1 MGNLFIMTKLAV
13 PIAAATIDQAAS
25 QIASA
30 VAAGAEMLELRT
42 DYLNNLHTDTVT
54 ELLDCVRQSKPALP
68 VIVTCRSKQQGG
80 NADLSDDLR
89 IDILVAAVKAGA
101 HFVDCEYETFT
112 QIKYQEKI
120 RLALSNSAR
129 TRLLLSAHS
138 FKGPFPDLAGLYR
151 HITTTY
157 PAAIP
162 KLVYTANHV
171 NDCFA
176 ALDLLSRT
184 SDDRIIFC
192 MGQAGVITRI
202 IAKKLNSF
210 LTFACLDED
219 AATAPG
225 QLSIAELRNIYR
237 YDDINEQT
245 ELFGIIGFPIGHSLS
260 PAVHNAC
267 FAKERMNRLYLPVLL
282 EGGRDEFDLFID
294 RLLARRAL
302 GFKGFSV
309 TIPHKQ
315 NILNYVQR
323 KAGKVE
329 PLAEIIGAANTLILG
344 PDDRVSAYNTDCRA
358 AIDAIKT
365 VLKNLDGITAAVIGA
380 GGAARALVAG
390 LVGEGAKVTIYNRT
404 VKKAQRLADEFE
416 CEYGSLDDLKNL
428 DAKLLVNCTSL
439 GMFPD
444 IETTPL
450 PAEYLKKGMTVF
462 DTVYN
467 PSQTLLLKNAKKAR
481 AKTVSGIEMFINQAA
496 AQFKL
501 FTKQDPDTNLIRNI
515 VSHCLTA

>member
-1 MGNLFIMTKLAV
+1 MTKLTV
-13 PIAAATIDQAAS
+13 PIAAETIDQAAG
-25 QIASA
+25 QITSA
-30 VAAGAEMLELRT
+30 VAACAEMLELRT
-42 DYLNNLHTDTVT
+42 DYLQNLTPAFVP
-54 ELLDCVRQSKPALP
+54 ELLDLIQNAKPSPP
-68 VIVTCRSKQQGG
+68 VIVTCRSRQQGG
-80 NADLSDDLR
+80 AISYPDDLR
-89 IDILVAAVKAGA
+89 VETIVTAVNTGA
-101 HFVDCEYETFT
+101 HFIDCEYDTFS

-120 RLALSNSAR
+120 RLALSNSTR
-129 TRLLLSAHS
+129 TRLILSVHS
-138 FKGPFPDLAGLYR
+138 FDGPFPDLAALYR

-157 PAAIP
+157 PASIP

-184 SDDRIIFC
+184 SDDRIVFC
-192 MGQAGVITRI
+192 MGEAGLITRI
-202 IAKKLNSF
+202 VAKKLNSF
-210 LTFACLDED
+210 LTFASLDD
-219 AATAPG
+219 DTATAPG
-225 QLSIAELRNIYR
+225 QLSINDLKNIYR
-237 YDDINEQT
+237 FDDINEQT
-245 ELFGIIGFPIGHSLS
+245 ELYGVIGSPVGHSLS
-260 PAVHNAC
+260 PAVHNVC
-267 FAKERMNRLYLPVLL
+267 FAKMRMNKLYLPVLL

-315 NILNYVQR
+315 NALNYVQR

-329 PLAEIIGAANTLILG
+329 PLAEIIGAANTLIFG
-344 PDDRVSAYNTDCRA
+344 PDDRTSAYNTDCRA
-358 AIDAIKT
+358 AIDAIQT
-365 VLKNLDGITAAVIGA
+365 VLKNLDGVTAAVIGA
-380 GGAARALVAG
+380 GGVARALVAG

-416 CEYGSLDDLKNL
+416 CRFGSLADLKNL

-444 IETTPL
+444 IETTPIE
-450 PAEYLKKGMTVF
+450 PAYVKKGMVVF

-467 PSQTLLLKNAKKAR
+467 PPQTLLLRNAKKAR
-481 AKTVSGIEMFINQAA
+481 AKTVSGLEMFINQAA

-501 FTKQDPDTNLIRNI
+501 FTRQEPETNLMRKIL
-515 VSHCLTA
+515 SEYLCT

>member
-1 MGNLFIMTKLAV
+1 MTKLTV
-13 PIAAATIDQAAS
+13 PIAAQTVDQAAV
-25 QIASA
+25 QITSA

-42 DYLNNLHTDTVT
+42 DYLQNLESAFIP
-54 ELLDCVRQSKPALP
+54 ELLALVQNAKPSPP
-68 VIVTCRSKQQGG
+68 VIVTCRSRQQGG
-80 NADLSDDLR
+80 AITYPDDLR
-89 IDILVAAVKAGA
+89 VETIVAAVNAGA
-101 HFVDCEYETFT
+101 HFIDCEYDTFS

-120 RLALSNSAR
+120 RLALSNSTR
-129 TRLLLSAHS
+129 TRLILSAHS
-138 FKGPFPDLAGLYR
+138 FDGPFRDLAGLYR

-157 PAAIP
+157 PASIP

-184 SDDRIIFC
+184 SDDRIVFC
-192 MGQAGVITRI
+192 MGEAGLITRI

-210 LTFACLDED
+210 LTFASLDD
-219 AATAPG
+219 NTATAPG
-225 QLSIAELRNIYR
+225 QFSITDLKKIYR
-237 YDDINEQT
+237 FDDINEQT
-245 ELFGIIGFPIGHSLS
+245 ELYGVIGSPLGHSLS

-267 FAKERMNRLYLPVLL
+267 FAKMRMNKLYLPVLL
-282 EGGRDEFDLFID
+282 DGGRDEFDLFID

-315 NILNYVQR
+315 NALGYVQR

-329 PLAEIIGAANTLILG
+329 PLAEIIGAANTLIFG
-344 PDDRVSAYNTDCRA
+344 PDDRTSAYNTDCRA
-358 AIDAIKT
+358 AIDAIQT
-365 VLKNLDGITAAVIGA
+365 VLKNLEGVPAAVIGA
-380 GGAARALVAG
+380 GGVARALVAG

-416 CEYGSLDDLKNL
+416 CQFASLENLKNL
-428 DAKLLVNCTSL
+428 DAKLLVNCTGL

-444 IETTPL
+444 IETTAVD
-450 PAEYLKKGMTVF
+450 PAYLKKGMVVF

-467 PSQTLLLKNAKKAR
+467 PPQTLLLRNAKKAR
-481 AKTVSGIEMFINQAA
+481 AKTVSGLEMFINQAA

-501 FTKQDPDTNLIRNI
+501 FTKLDPDKNLMRDVLSN
-515 VSHCLTA
+515 CLTT

>member
-1 MGNLFIMTKLAV
+1 MTKLTV
-13 PIAAATIDQAAS
+13 PIAAETIDQAAG
-25 QIASA
+25 QITSA

-42 DYLNNLHTDTVT
+42 DYLQNLEPAFVPD
-54 ELLDCVRQSKPALP
+54 LLDLVRNAKPSPP

-80 NADLSDDLR
+80 VIAYPDDLR
-89 IDILVAAVKAGA
+89 VDVLVTAVNAGA
-101 HFVDCEYETFT
+101 HFIDCEYNTFS

-120 RLALSNSAR
+120 RLALSNSTR
-129 TRLLLSAHS
+129 TRLILSAHS
-138 FKGPFPDLAGLYR
+138 FDGPFSDLAGLYR

-157 PAAIP
+157 PASVP

-184 SDDRIIFC
+184 SDERIVFC
-192 MGQAGVITRI
+192 MGEAGLITRI

-210 LTFACLDED
+210 LTFASLDED
-219 AATAPG
+219 TATAPG
-225 QLSIAELRNIYR
+225 QLTINDLKDIYR
-237 YDDINEQT
+237 FDDINDQT
-245 ELFGIIGFPIGHSLS
+245 ELYGVIGSPVGHSLS
-260 PAVHNAC
+260 PAVHNDC
-267 FAKERMNRLYLPVLL
+267 FAKMRMNKLYLPVLL

-309 TIPHKQ
+309 TIPHKT
-315 NILNYVQR
+315 NALNYVRR

-329 PLAEIIGAANTLILG
+329 PLAEIIGAANTLIFG
-344 PDDRVSAYNTDCRA
+344 PDDRTSVYNTDCRA
-358 AIDAIKT
+358 AINAIQT
-365 VLKNLDGITAAVIGA
+365 VLKNLEGIPAAVIGA
-380 GGAARALVAG
+380 GGVARALVAG

-416 CEYGSLDDLKNL
+416 CQFGSLADLK
-428 DAKLLVNCTSL
+428 DHKAKLLVNSTSL

-444 IETTPL
+444 IETTPID
-450 PAEYLKKGMTVF
+450 PAYIKKGMVVF

-467 PSQTLLLKNAKKAR
+467 PPQTLLLRNAKKAR
-481 AKTVSGIEMFINQAA
+481 AKTVSGLEMFINQAA

-501 FTKQDPDTNLIRNI
+501 FTKHDPDTNLIRG
-515 VSHCLTA
+515 VLSRCLTA

>member
-1 MGNLFIMTKLAV
+1 MTKLTV
-13 PIAAATIDQAAS
+13 PIAAGTIDHAAV
-25 QIASA
+25 QIAVA

-42 DYLNNLHTDTVT
+42 DYLQNLEPAFVP
-54 ELLDCVRQSKPALP
+54 ELLANIRQARPSPP

-80 NADLSDDLR
+80 AIAYPDDLR
-89 IDILVAAVKAGA
+89 VETIVAAVNAGA
-101 HFVDCEYETFT
+101 HFIDCEYDTFS

-120 RLALSNSAR
+120 RLALSNSTR
-129 TRLLLSAHS
+129 TRLILSAHS
-138 FKGPFPDLAGLYR
+138 FEGPFPDLAAIYR
-151 HITTTY
+151 HITTSY
-157 PAAIP
+157 PASIP

-184 SDDRIIFC
+184 SDDRIVFC
-192 MGQAGVITRI
+192 MSEAGLITRI

-210 LTFACLDED
+210 LTFASLDD
-219 AATAPG
+219 DTATAPG
-225 QLSIAELRNIYR
+225 QLSIADLKNIYR
-237 YDDINEQT
+237 FDDINEHT
-245 ELFGIIGFPIGHSLS
+245 ELFGVIGSPVGHSLS
-260 PAVHNAC
+260 PVIHNAC
-267 FAKERMNRLYLPVLL
+267 FAQMKMNRLYLPVLL

-315 NILNYVQR
+315 NALNYVQR

-329 PLAEIIGAANTLILG
+329 PLAEIIGAANTLIFG
-344 PDDRVSAYNTDCRA
+344 PDDRTSAYNTDCKA

-365 VLKNLDGITAAVIGA
+365 VLKKLDGISAAVIGA

-390 LVGEGAKVTIYNRT
+390 LVGEGAKVTVYNRT

-416 CEYGSLDDLKNL
+416 CEYRPLDDLKDL
-428 DAKLLVNCTSL
+428 DAQLLVNCTSL

-444 IETTPL
+444 IETTPIDK
-450 PAEYLKKGMTVF
+450 AYLKRGMVVF
-462 DTVYN
+462 DSVYN
-467 PSQTLLLKNAKKAR
+467 PPQTLLLKNAKKAR
-481 AKTVSGIEMFINQAA
+481 AKTVSGLEMFINQAA
-496 AQFKL
+496 AQFRL
-501 FTKQDPDTNLIRNI
+501 FTKHDPDTDLIRNI
-515 VSHCLTA
+515 LSGYLGKDS